1 MLRLVLKQFFVA
13 AFICSI
19 ASYAEARPSIVVER
33 PAILSPAIRRLSD
46 FSLWI
51 DCEPR
56 ELPRDIEF
64 RKELIIAL
72 SNAGIDVSSRGEYL
86 LKFTVEQYSCGLSGF
101 ESKTG
106 YFPMSIVS
114 TSKDVSSAKMLISTE
129 LVNRTTSETIV
140 IRDFNAE
147 APLTNSSFGIWF
159 FNSNITQ
166 LRTGLNSLWV
176 SLISEIVQA
185 VGEDLK

>member
-1 MLRLVLKQFFVA
+1 MLRLDIKQFFVT

-19 ASYAEARPSIVVER
+19 ANFAEARPSLVVEK

-46 FSLWI
+46 YSLWI

-56 ELPRDIEF
+56 EGVRDLEF

-72 SNAGIDVSSRGEYL
+72 ENAGIDVSNRGNYL
-86 LKFTVEQYSCGLSGF
+86 LRFTVEQYSCGLSGF

-106 YFPMSIVS
+106 YFPMSIVN

-147 APLTNSSFGIWF
+147 APLTNSSFAIWF
-159 FNSNITQ
+159 FNSDITQ
-166 LRTGLNSLWV
+166 LRTGLHSLWV
-176 SLISEIVQA
+176 SLLPEIVQA